1 MKNLEAYMAYNPD
14 AAVGTLALGLY
25 DIDVAL
31 EDNNKA
37 SMALGMIDKAISGDY
52 KQGYTSETTSNE
64 SRSYLYN
71 KGKAIL
77 ASEGIVYIE
86 PNIGIVVNGSSW

>member
-1 MKNLEAYMAYNPD
+1 MTNLEAYMAYNPD

-25 DIDVAL
+25 DLSVDDA
-31 EDNNKA
+31 DSNKA

-77 ASEGIVYIE
+77 ASVGITYIE
-86 PNIGIVVNGSSW
+86 PEIGGVVTGSSW

>member
-1 MKNLEAYMAYNPD
+1 MTNLDAYMAYNPD

-25 DIDVAL
+25 DIDATGI
-31 EDNNKA
+31 DNNKA
-37 SMALGMIDKAISGDY
+37 AMALGMIDKAISGDY

-77 ASEGIVYIE
+77 ASVGIMYIE
-86 PNIGIVVNGSSW
+86 PEIGIVVNGSSW

>member
-1 MKNLEAYMAYNPD
+1 MTNLEAYMAYNPD

-25 DIDVAL
+25 DLSVD
-31 EDNNKA
+31 DTDSNKA
-37 SMALGMIDKAISGDY
+37 AMALGMIDKAISGDY

-77 ASEGIVYIE
+77 ASVGIIYIE
-86 PNIGIVVNGSSW
+86 PEIGGVVTGSSW

>member
-1 MKNLEAYMAYNPD
+1 MTNLDAYMAYNPD

-25 DIDVAL
+25 GLDVAGTS
-31 EDNNKA
+31 DNKA
-37 SMALGMIDKAISGDY
+37 AMALGMIDKAISGDY

-71 KGKAIL
+71 QGKAIL
-77 ASEGIVYIE
+77 ASVGIIYVE

>member
-1 MKNLEAYMAYNPD
+1 MTNLDAYMAYNPD

-25 DIDVAL
+25 DLDVAGTS
-31 EDNNKA
+31 DNKA

-71 KGKAIL
+71 QGKAIL
-77 ASEGIVYIE
+77 ASVGIIYVE

>member
-1 MKNLEAYMAYNPD
+1 MTNIQAYMAYNPD
-14 AAVGTLALGLY
+14 ATVATLALGLY
-25 DIDVAL
+25 DINVEGTDS
-31 EDNNKA
+31 NKA
-37 SMALGMIDKAISGDY
+37 AMALGMIDKAISGDY

-71 KGKAIL
+71 QGKAIL
-77 ASEGIVYIE
+77 ASVGIIYVE

>member
-1 MKNLEAYMAYNPD
+1 MTNLEAYMAYNPD

-25 DIDVAL
+25 DLSVDGTS
-31 EDNNKA
+31 DNKA
-37 SMALGMIDKAISGDY
+37 AMALGMIDKAISGDY

-71 KGKAIL
+71 QGKAIL
-77 ASEGIVYIE
+77 ASVGIIYVE
-86 PNIGIVVNGSSW
+86 PNIGIVVNGGSW